1 MVILIARF
9 KDGEVDM
16 FLDQFMDGE
25 FEGAGFELF
34 LQGDGDHDNLVA
46 WIRFVSCHVI
56 LQLLIRQFQRFAL
69 PALGRAAGRRPIG
82 KMLRRR
88 KKLGIAPE
96 SPASSARFVGRS
108 WLDDASVVFI
118 KRFDL

>member
-69 PALGRAAGRRPIG
+69 PALGRGRRSRPTG
-82 KMLRRR
+82 KMIRRR
-88 KKLGIAPE
+88 KLLGMCAE
-96 SPASSARFVGRS
+96 SPASGARFVGHVLFTRT
-108 WLDDASVVFI
+108 
-118 KRFDL
+118 